1 MAVISAIPIVPYTV
15 GANRVTRGVW
25 IEHVCGDPTL
35 SEDGD
40 RDLNMLIV
48 KTALQSL
55 TTEVDGPTI
64 FEPEASEIRELDHV
78 S

>member
-15 GANRVTRGVW
+15 GANRITRGVR

-40 RDLNMLIV
+40 RDLNMRIV

-55 TTEVDGPTI
+55 TTVVDGPTI
-64 FEPEASEIRELDHV
+64 FEPDATEDVEMAHV
-78 S
+78 T

>member
-15 GANRVTRGVW
+15 GANRVTRGVR
-25 IEHVCGDPTL
+25 IEHVCGDPML
-35 SEDGD
+35 SQDGD
-40 RDLNMLIV
+40 RDLNMRIV

-55 TTEVDGPTI
+55 TTEVGGPTI
-64 FEPEASEIRELDHV
+64 FEPEATEIKELEHV

>member
-15 GANRVTRGVW
+15 GANRVTRGVR

-40 RDLNMLIV
+40 RDLNMRIV
-48 KTALQSL
+48 KTALHSL
-55 TTEVDGPTI
+55 TTDVDGPTI
-64 FEPEASEIRELDHV
+64 FEPEAAGDRELAHV

>member
-1 MAVISAIPIVPYTV
+1 MAVISAIPIVPNTV
-15 GANRVTRGVW
+15 GANRVTRGVR

-40 RDLNMLIV
+40 RELNMQIV
-48 KTALQSL
+48 MTALKSL

-64 FEPEASEIRELDHV
+64 FDPQTTEVRELEHV

>member
-1 MAVISAIPIVPYTV
+1 MAVISAIPIVPHTV
-15 GANRVTRGVW
+15 GANRVTRGVR

-40 RDLNMLIV
+40 RDLNMRIV

-55 TTEVDGPTI
+55 KTEVDGPTI
-64 FEPEASEIRELDHV
+64 FEPDATEDREPAHV